1 MSNLQAAPLT
11 ILNETIN
18 VFENLYSLNDL
29 HKASGGANKDRP
41 TFFLQNKETQA
52 LIAEIERE
60 NYNACNPTFKN
71 ESGNH
76 NVGVPTFKIEA
87 GKPAL
92 AIKTVRGRV
101 KNRGTYVCKEI
112 VYRYAMWVSPKF
124 ALAVIRA
131 FDAAVTNNLLPATI
145 TIEQQRI
152 IQEAVNA
159 KAQRDG
165 VSHHSI
171 YHDLKTRYRIPRY
184 NELPAELFQD
194 CLAWLGGYHI
204 EYKNSNFEYR
214 KERAFAV
221 GIMEHVALAF
231 EEQDEELHDLWTKTT
246 CLCLAL
252 RQIEK
257 QAEELRRGLQKT
269 IQGNCAEAH
278 VGLRAAQSYLKFPT
292 EVINEGR
299 EAARSCLRRK
309 KMEGEK

>member
-1 MSNLQAAPLT
+1 MSNLQAEPLSFNHVIFKPVELNDDQIWLT
-11 ILNETIN
+11 ATQLAQALGYKRVNAVTQVYHRNADEFSENMTQVIDFLENVKLTFSDKTKKNFETVNLTATDKAEYLTNKTRIFSLRGCHLVALFSRTKNAKDFRKWVLDILDREIKTNASITIN
-18 VFENLYSLNDL
+18 
-29 HKASGGANKDRP
+29 
-41 TFFLQNKETQA
+41 T
-52 LIAEIERE
+52 
-60 NYNACNPTFKN
+60 
-71 ESGNH
+71 
-76 NVGVPTFKIEA
+76 
-87 GKPAL
+87 
-92 AIKTVRGRV
+92 
-101 KNRGTYVCKEI
+101 
-112 VYRYAMWVSPKF
+112 
-124 ALAVIRA
+124 
-131 FDAAVTNNLLPATI
+131 
-145 TIEQQRI
+145 EQQRI

>member
-1 MSNLQAAPLT
+1 MSNLQATPLS
-11 ILNETIN
+11 ILNKAIN

-71 ESGNH
+71 KSGNH

-165 VSHHSI
+165 ISHQTI

-184 NELPAELFQD
+184 NELPAAQFPD

-204 EYKNSNFEYR
+204 EYKNSNFGYQE
-214 KERAFAV
+214 ERTHAIE
-221 GIMEHVALAF
+221 IMERGALVYLK
-231 EEQDEELHDLWTKTT
+231 QHRELEDLWDNAAD
-246 CLCLAL
+246 LCVVLRQIAAQAEAL
-252 RQIEK
+252 RQ
-257 QAEELRRGLQKT
+257 GLKDVC
-269 IQGNCAEAH
+269 QGSGAIYGGVREAQFH
-278 VGLRAAQSYLKFPT
+278 LKFPQ
-292 EVINEGR
+292 EILRNGR
-299 EAARSCLRRK
+299 ERAASRLIS
-309 KMEGEK
+309 KMGGEK